1 MGFGASLLTASAPDP
16 RPVPPLER
24 TLEGGMLAGVA
35 SAAAM
40 ALVTMVAAAVAL
52 DLGLYTPLY
61 VVAAIV
67 EPGPLTE
74 SIQEAAAG
82 FHFYLELGAAVAG
95 GAVHLGIGA
104 GFGALFALLARAL
117 GLRGPVAVLA
127 GAGYG
132 LAVMALM
139 GLVLIPWGADQTAG
153 GPLIADAPRLI
164 GLPVATAA
172 HLVYGLGLGAWAA
185 ASARDRVPPDRERTA
200 S

>member
-1 MGFGASLLTASAPDP
+1 VGLGASLLTASAPGP
-16 RPVPPLER
+16 RPVASLEG
-24 TLEGGMLAGVA
+24 TLEGGILAGVA

-40 ALVTMVAAAVAL
+40 ALVTMVAAAVVL

-61 VVAAIV
+61 LVTAIV
-67 EPGPLTE
+67 EPGPLVE
-74 SIQEAAAG
+74 SMQEAAAG
-82 FHFYLELGAAVAG
+82 FRFFLELGAAVAG

-117 GLRGPVAVLA
+117 RLRGPVAVLA

-139 GLVLIPWGADQTAG
+139 GQVLIPWGADQTAG
-153 GPLIADAPRLI
+153 GELIADAPRLI
-164 GLPVATAA
+164 GLPVATVA
-172 HLVYGLGLGAWAA
+172 HVVYGLGLGAWAA
-185 ASARDRVPPDRERTA
+185 ASARGRVPSDRERAA

>member
-1 MGFGASLLTASAPDP
+1 
-16 RPVPPLER
+16 
-24 TLEGGMLAGVA
+24 MLSGVA

-40 ALVTMVAAAVAL
+40 ALVTMVAAVVVL

-61 VVAAIV
+61 LVTAIV
-67 EPGPLTE
+67 EPGPLVE
-74 SIQEAAAG
+74 SMQEAAAG
-82 FHFYLELGAAVAG
+82 FRFFLELGAAVAG

-117 GLRGPVAVLA
+117 RLRGPVAVLV

-139 GLVLIPWGADQTAG
+139 GLVLIPWGAGQTAG
-153 GPLIADAPRLI
+153 GELIADAPRLI

-172 HLVYGLGLGAWAA
+172 HLVYGLGLGVWAA
-185 ASARDRVPPDRERTA
+185 ASARGRVPADRERAA